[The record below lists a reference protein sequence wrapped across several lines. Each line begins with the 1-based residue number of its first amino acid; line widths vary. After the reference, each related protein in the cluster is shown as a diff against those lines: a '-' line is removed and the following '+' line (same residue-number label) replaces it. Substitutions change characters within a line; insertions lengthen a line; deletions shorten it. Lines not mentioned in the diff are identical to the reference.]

1 MEIHER
7 IRLIR
12 EDLFKGSNTDFAHA
26 IEEKPNTTSNWISGN
41 RKVGLEVIEKILAR
55 LPQINS
61 SWLIA
66 GEGAMLKSDKKDE
79 EPYLVT
85 KAGVK
90 YYQLPN
96 GRYLMRV
103 PFVPMKVYAKYVD
116 DHRDADLTESLDE
129 YNFIVDQIG
138 HGRYMAFEI
147 KGDSM
152 DDDTRKSLANGDI
165 VLGRELHCDHW
176 KEKLHT
182 NDYPNWIIVLDNTIL
197 CKQIIDQDVE
207 RGIITCHSL
216 NPSPEYADF
225 TLRFNEIRQMF
236 NIIQRVSNMI

>member
-7 IRLIR
+7 IRKIR
-12 EDLFKGSNTDFAHA
+12 EDLFKGSNIDFAKA
-26 IEEKPNTTSNWISGN
+26 INEKPNTTSNWISGN
-41 RKVGLEVIEKILAR
+41 RKIGLDVMEKILTH

-61 SWLIA
+61 GWLLSE
-66 GEGAMLKSDKKDE
+66 EGPMIKARTDKE

-90 YYQLPN
+90 YFELAN

-103 PFVPMKVYAKYVD
+103 PFVPIKAYAKYID
-116 DHRDADLTESLDE
+116 EHRDAESGESLDE

-138 HGRYMAFEI
+138 HGSYMAFEI

-152 DDDTRKSLANGDI
+152 DDDTRKSLGNGDI
-165 VLGRELHCDHW
+165 VLGRELSSEHW
-176 KEKLHT
+176 KDKLHT
-182 NDYPNWIIVLDNTIL
+182 NEYPNWIIVLDNTIL
-197 CKQIIDQDVE
+197 CKQIVGQDLE

-216 NPSPEYADF
+216 NPSPEYSDF
-225 TLRFNEIRQMF
+225 EVSFNDIRQMF
-236 NIIQRVSNMI
+236 NIIQRVSSML